1 MEISATVLE
10 DVRRLVGEVLA
21 LEIDE
26 VRPEA
31 LFFDDL
37 NGESIDL
44 IELSFRLER
53 LYGVRVRFQ
62 EMSAIEL
69 TFNDHGCLT
78 AESLSLLRT
87 KFPFLKLEG
96 FETRPLNR
104 KTAFLSIEAIAGFV
118 QMKLDSR
125 EAASAAATTGGT

>member
-1 MEISATVLE
+1 MEISATVMQ
-10 DVRRLVGEVLA
+10 DVRRLIAEVLA
-21 LEIDE
+21 LEFDE
-26 VRPEA
+26 VTPEA

-62 EMSAIEL
+62 ELSAEEVQ
-69 TFNDHGCLT
+69 FDDQGCLT
-78 AESLSLLRT
+78 ADSLSLLRT

-104 KTAFLSIEAIAGFV
+104 RTAFLSIEAIAGFV

-125 EAASAAATTGGT
+125 DAASPAAATSPT

>member
-1 MEISATVLE
+1 MMQISPTVLE
-10 DVRRLVGEVLA
+10 DVRRLIAEVLA
-21 LEIDE
+21 LELDD

-37 NGESIDL
+37 DGESIDL

-62 EMSAIEL
+62 ELSEDEL
-69 TFNDHGCLT
+69 IFDDQGCLT
-78 AESLSLLRT
+78 AESLGLLRT

-104 KTAFLSIEAIAGFV
+104 RPAVLSIYAIA
-118 QMKLDSR
+118 
-125 EAASAAATTGGT
+125 